1 MKTLNIKLQGGI
13 ALNPVVKVDGQ
24 VLKMQRD
31 DKQSQSATIQ
41 TEKDSVEI
49 TVENALEIM
58 GPCWWLIQMFFFFFS
73 LFGIFNPRMEK
84 FNYLICYKST
94 IALENESS
102 DITLRFQQIK
112 DKSPAIKIDGVQNVT
127 EEVNEYRVDEAAK
140 KRRKKLKIS
149 RIVGSIIM
157 VAVLAVI
164 ICLVIV

>member
-31 DKQSQSATIQ
+31 DKLSQSAVFQ

-49 TVENALEIM
+49 VVENALEIM
-58 GPCWWLIQMFFFFFS
+58 GPCWWLVQMFFFFFS

-94 IALENESS
+94 ITLENEGN

-112 DKSPAIKIDGVQNVT
+112 DKAPAIKLDGAQSAT
-127 EEVNEYRVDEAAK
+127 EEVNECRVDEAAK
-140 KRRKKLKIS
+140 KRRKQLKIS
-149 RIVGSIIM
+149 RIIGSIVM
-157 VAVLAVI
+157 LGVI
-164 ICLVIV
+164 ALIVCLVAF